1 MAFLG
6 MRGNGDWAT
15 DQRPK
20 HWREMILYL
29 YPNGSAPLTAM
40 LSKMKSSKVSDPEYN
55 WWTKNLASQ
64 GGAVTNVFSDS
75 SMGSAVST
83 TAASAGD
90 VHYVKCP
97 LAVASEIRAGHQVLL
112 RDASIIDND
121 ANAKVVSVVL
131 NGADSMVA
139 CKYLE
144 DSASGNADNFDTI
157 LVIGSINAEGA
168 PIPDALSY
176 DPVKY
181 SNYTQIF
188 RTPLEITRT
197 ARKTRL
203 RTGDQYKEMKR
214 EALELHSIE
223 MEKAFFHGV
232 KSEGTGSNGKPERT
246 TQGIINFIKTNAAAN
261 MFNYNASDDEVSA
274 SATWIASGEAYL
286 DANLEKLFRHGSS
299 EKIAYCGSGAL
310 LGINKLAKSAGQV
323 QLKSTDSAYGLK
335 VVEWL
340 TPFGTLML
348 KTHPLFSYEASNRN
362 RMVVVDPEKIQFN
375 YIDDTFFKK
384 DDGERKAGQMAI
396 DGSKEEFLT
405 EGGLEMHHPLCHGVF
420 DGIGLAA
427 PS

>member
-6 MRGNGDWAT
+6 MRGNGDWAA

-64 GGAVTNVFSDS
+64 GGAATNVYTDS
-75 SMGSAVST
+75 ALSSAYSSGAV
-83 TAASAGD
+83 AAGV
-90 VHYVKCP
+90 VHYVKM
-97 LAVASEIRAGHQVLL
+97 AESVASEIRKGHQVLL
-112 RDASIIDND
+112 RDASIIGND
-121 ANAKVVSVVL
+121 ANAKVVDVVK
-131 NGADSMVA
+131 NGASSYAA

-144 DSASGNADNFDTI
+144 TSASGNAANFDTI

-168 PIPDALSY
+168 AIPDALSY

-181 SNYTQIF
+181 YNYTQIF

-232 KSEGTGSNGKPERT
+232 RSEGTGSNGKPERT
-246 TQGIINFIKTNAAAN
+246 TQGIVNFISS
-261 MFNYNASDDEVSA
+261 NASDNMFDFDA
-274 SATWIASGEAYL
+274 DSATLTWLAGGEAWL
-286 DANLEKLFRHGSS
+286 DDNLEQLFRHGGS
-299 EKIAYCGSGAL
+299 EKVAFCGSGAL
-310 LGINKLAKSAGQV
+310 LGINKLAKATGQV
-323 QLKSTDSAYGLK
+323 QLKSTDAAYGLK

-362 RMVVVDPEKIQFN
+362 RMVVVDPEKIQVN

-384 DDGERKAGQMAI
+384 DDGERKAGQIAM

-420 DGIGLAA
+420 DNVGIDSA
-427 PS
+427 S